1 METPDV
7 SVPRV
12 SGARRS
18 SEIART
24 GPPEG
29 ARVRIA
35 AITSHGFRNLDGRI
49 PLAAD
54 LAVLV
59 GENNAGK
66 SNVIDACR
74 LLFQAE
80 AGPRARR
87 WITEDDFAHDGS
99 GNRASDTF
107 ELEAELVDLDE
118 AEQARMVTCLA
129 PSHGPGCA
137 RLRLRASLRADG
149 RVDTEWLGGD
159 SDHPDLER
167 WAREAIT
174 FTYLHPLRDAAS
186 DLRPGRENRLVALLG
201 ALAPDG
207 HSDRSAIESIATQ
220 ANQALDQVGAVREA
234 KERVQ
239 DRLAGLTGRGELGQ
253 RTDLVFA
260 EPQFDRVVAALRA
273 MAGRFT
279 PLEIAE
285 NGLGYNNLLYMAVLL
300 SALAEETDAELR
312 VLLVEEPEA
321 HLHPQLQDL
330 LMRYLEDESG
340 AGTQVVV
347 TSHSPNFASAAHVE
361 RVTVMA
367 RPVADANV
375 VARSPR
381 EFGMTSVQLGHLRRF
396 LDVTKASLLFAR
408 GVVLVEGIAEQLL
421 VPAIA
426 SMLGRPLSRSGV
438 AVINI
443 GGVAFPPFAEL
454 FGPDKLPYRCVV
466 VSDADPPPKDDADE
480 EDTDP
485 GLSPVA
491 SALREREGD
500 NILVRLADR
509 TLEWDLAAAG
519 NWEVLLEALTPI
531 KPRVAARL
539 RADLADSDEIRRA
552 DALLDKVVGR
562 KGRFA
567 QELVALLEA
576 GRGFNAPR
584 YLIEAIEWVTADQ
597 TEEQGD
603 S

>member
-1 METPDV
+1 M
-7 SVPRV
+7 
-12 SGARRS
+12 
-18 SEIART
+18 
-24 GPPEG
+24 
-29 ARVRIA
+29 RIA
-35 AITSHGFRNLDGRI
+35 AIHARGFRNLDGRV
-49 PLAAD
+49 PLSD
-54 LAVLV
+54 RLAVLV

-74 LLFQAE
+74 LLFEAE

-87 WITEDDFAHDGS
+87 WITEDDFAHDGT
-99 GNRASDTF
+99 GARATDTF
-107 ELEAELVDLDE
+107 ELEAELADLDD

-129 PSHGPGCA
+129 PSLGPGWA
-137 RLRLRASLRADG
+137 RLRLRARLRSDG
-149 RVDTEWLGGD
+149 RIDTEWLGGD

-174 FTYLHPLRDAAS
+174 FTYLHPLRDAAA

-207 HSDRSAIESIATQ
+207 HDDRAAIEAIAEQ
-220 ANQALDQVGAVREA
+220 ANRALDEVPAMRTA
-234 KERVQ
+234 KSRVQ
-239 DRLAGLTGRGELGQ
+239 ERLAGLTGNGNMGQ
-253 RTDLVFA
+253 QTDLVFA

-273 MAGRFT
+273 LAGRLA

-330 LMRYLEDESG
+330 LMRYLEQQSG

-347 TSHSPNFASAAHVE
+347 SSHSPNFASAARVE
-361 RVTVMA
+361 RLTVLA
-367 RPVADANV
+367 RPTADEPV
-375 VARSPR
+375 VARCPVD
-381 EFGMTSVQLGHLRRF
+381 FGLTDVQLGHLRRF

-408 GVVLVEGIAEQLL
+408 SVILVEGIAEQLL
-421 VPAIA
+421 VPAL
-426 SMLGRPLSRSGV
+426 SSLLGRPLSRSGV
-438 AVINI
+438 PVINI

-454 FGPDKLPYRCVV
+454 FGPDKLPYRCAI
-466 VSDADPPPKDDADE
+466 VSDGDPPQYAADGDD
-480 EDTDP
+480 EDGDP

-491 SALREREGD
+491 AALADREGD
-500 NILVRLADR
+500 NLRVRLARR

-519 NWEVLLEALTPI
+519 NWDVLLDALAGV
-531 KPRVAARL
+531 KPRVAQRL
-539 RADLADSDEIRRA
+539 RTEHANSGASARA
-552 DALLDKVVGR
+552 DALLAAVAGR

-576 GRGFNAPR
+576 GRSLTVPD
-584 YLIEAIEWVTADQ
+584 YLAEAIAWVTADQ
-597 TEEQGD
+597 D
-603 S
+603 PIDA